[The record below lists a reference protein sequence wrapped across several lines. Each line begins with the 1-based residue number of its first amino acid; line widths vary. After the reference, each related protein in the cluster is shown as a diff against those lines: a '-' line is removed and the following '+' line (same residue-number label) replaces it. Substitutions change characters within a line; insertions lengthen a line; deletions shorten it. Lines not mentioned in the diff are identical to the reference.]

1 MAVLRKLIKKIFTR
15 ALPLLTGLAIATTS
29 QAFDAGPSDPNLR
42 KFDSLVNGTGGD
54 NCRIE
59 VGYLQA
65 SQNLTQLLV
74 VTKRST
80 TYNQYHYNGGYYR
93 SSNNTWSS
101 SESSYF
107 RSTTGVIDDLT
118 TMSASTLATDCGWT
132 SATITDLTPS
142 SGFGASGT
150 SFAAADTASIRL
162 DYVYNGRSF
171 SATATISGGASDVP
185 TVSSSYTGTPG
196 APTSLVATPQNGSA
210 SIAFTAPSDL
220 PSDPNESDNSIANYE
235 YSLDGG
241 STWVALSPAVA
252 SSPVV
257 ISGLTNGTSYSVSLR
272 GVNGVGTG
280 IASSSVSVVPADTT
294 APTFDT
300 APSVSSVTSFGFT
313 PSASIDEAGVIYYVV
328 VADGDTAPSVAQVKA
343 GNNSSDTAAA
353 AAASSTVSSSPFD
366 SSFSAITSLTGG
378 TAYDAYFVGAD
389 DESTPND
396 QSSVTKVE
404 ITTLAQAGCDLSGY
418 LGPSYSNF
426 TSPISADSTA
436 SFYFRTAMRTAA
448 SNGDDI
454 TGCDV
459 SGIQDFSQLF
469 YNRTSFDQDISNWD
483 VSSGTNFSY
492 MLANTSFDSDISGW
506 DMGSATNIAGMF
518 ASNTAFNRDIS
529 SWDVSSVTLFN
540 QVFSGASFNQDISSW
555 DVSSGT
561 TFRAMFENNTVF
573 DNDISSWSVQSG
585 ADLQSMFNGA
595 SAFKTTFSVDNTP
608 PLSFFTGDVTAP
620 TLASSSPSDDA
631 TGVAVDANIVLTFSE
646 AVDAETG
653 NIVLKQAS
661 DGSTIETFDV
671 TSAVTGS
678 GTTTITINPT
688 SDLASSTTYYV
699 EIASTAFD
707 DAAGNSYAGIA
718 DATTLNFET
727 ADVNAPTLASSS
739 PSDDATGVAVDA
751 NIVLTFSEAVDAET
765 GNIVLKQASD
775 GSTIETFDVTS
786 AVTGSGTTTITIN
799 PTSDLASSTTYYVEI
814 ASTAFDDAAG
824 NSYAG
829 IADATTLNFE
839 TADVNAPTV
848 ALTSNA
854 NDPHSGVFTVTAT
867 FSESVTGF
875 TADDITVVNGTKGSL
890 SGSGTTYT
898 MDITPSSDGA
908 VTVDVAA
915 NVAQDAAGNNNTAAT
930 QLSVTTDGTAP
941 TVALTSDAS
950 NPHSGVFTVIATF
963 SESVTGFALGDVTVG
978 NGTAGNLSGSGTTY
992 TFDVTPTADGT
1003 VTVDIAADVATDD
1016 AANGN
1021 TAATQLSVTTDMTA
1035 PRLSITGP
1043 LDVVTEDFTV
1053 TFTFSESVI
1062 GFTAEDVTVTNG
1074 TKGAFA
1080 EPTLGSIFTLVIT
1093 PELGT
1098 TVSVFVDANKTT
1110 DAAGN
1115 SNEASNTF
1123 EVSAG
1128 SPAAVFDEHR
1138 AEIRQVIVDEASRSL
1153 RSGLVANR
1161 RMVQGALKRFAGAQG
1176 QAAGCLN
1183 TDDERISDDEFCS
1196 EIAASS
1202 RNVPFDVTGN
1212 LTVSGSGLNTS
1223 GNFFQQLGNEEGT
1236 YRRLFFGDF
1245 DVQHD
1250 ADTDSTTATLTGRM
1264 VLEQMTSEQTMLG
1277 YFIGGELATS
1287 TIGGSFEGDQDRI
1300 GVTAGGYVVH
1310 ELSEQVYFD
1319 GFASLG
1325 AGRNNLEMANDVLA
1339 LESEYTTQTATLG
1352 GAITGVYS
1360 QKGYDFKPELAFSY
1374 GKTWLGDVGFT
1385 GRAYGLVDNTL
1396 SLDAG
1401 DVSIANLTFRPEVI
1415 VPISADFVADTNTQ
1429 LSFAPRLVCEQIKST
1444 TNASDCGTGGELGFS
1459 STSEDGLS
1467 SAEMRVLLDRINGG
1481 TRSRFA
1487 FSVEHKF

>member
-29 QAFDAGPSDPNLR
+29 QAFDAGTSDPNLR

-418 LGPSYSNF
+418 LGQSYSNF

-646 AVDAETG
+646 AVDAET
-653 NIVLKQAS
+653 
-661 DGSTIETFDV
+661 E
-671 TSAVTGS
+671 
-678 GTTTITINPT
+678 
-688 SDLASSTTYYV
+688 
-699 EIASTAFD
+699 
-707 DAAGNSYAGIA
+707 
-718 DATTLNFET
+718 
-727 ADVNAPTLASSS
+727 
-739 PSDDATGVAVDA
+739 
-751 NIVLTFSEAVDAET
+751 
-765 GNIVLKQASD
+765 NIVLKQASD

-854 NDPHSGVFTVTAT
+854 NDPYSGVFTVTAT

-950 NPHSGVFTVIATF
+950 NPHSGVFTVTATF
-963 SESVTGFALGDVTVG
+963 SESVTGFSLGDVTVG

-1287 TIGGSFEGDQDRI
+1287 NIGGSFEGDQDRI